1 MSELLVTI
9 DETGRILIPAAY
21 RRAMTISPGEKL
33 ILRLEN
39 GTLHLLTRGQ
49 AVKLAQSLVRPHVAK
64 GRSLA
69 QELIAE
75 RRREVAGE

>member
-1 MSELLVTI
+1 MSEILVTI

-21 RRAMTISPGEKL
+21 RRAMAISAGEKL
-33 ILRLEN
+33 ILRLDN
-39 GTLHLLTRGQ
+39 GTLRLLTRCQ
-49 AVKLAQSLVRPHVAK
+49 AVELAQLLVRPHVAE

-69 QELIAE
+69 QELLAE